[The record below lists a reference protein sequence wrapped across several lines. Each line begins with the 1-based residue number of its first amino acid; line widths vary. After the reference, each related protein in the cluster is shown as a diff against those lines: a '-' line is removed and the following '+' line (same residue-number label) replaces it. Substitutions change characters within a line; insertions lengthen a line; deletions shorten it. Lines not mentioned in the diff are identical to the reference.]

1 MPLHRQAELMATSH
15 PQPASYG
22 QTCPPR
28 RASGA
33 GPSRKSLGGRS
44 WALVALMLAVLVPF
58 ARPSWAMVSLLAS
71 LNDGRLEDADA
82 RPILGPF
89 PIAHGGHA
97 VLERHALLKLPRMRI
112 VAGSRFDEAA
122 VRDTQIFMARVLR
135 LRRPFSVE
143 WDPRAI
149 SWPQFSPSM
158 MRAVQDWV
166 EVHVHAWDTHV
177 QAHAVIVSNPIAR
190 SFARFLVKFF
200 QPPQPVG
207 IVAHEAAAHEFATS
221 CCPKPRSYVKTSYA
235 ARDDRYA
242 RGAPPT
248 S

>member
-1 MPLHRQAELMATSH
+1 MRLHRRPEPTAASH
-15 PQPASYG
+15 PQPASYNRECSLPG
-22 QTCPPR
+22 D
-28 RASGA
+28 AVA
-33 GPSRKSLGGRS
+33 DPSRKSLGRRS
-44 WALVALMLAVLVPF
+44 WALAALLLAVLVPF

-71 LNDGRLEDADA
+71 LNEGRLEDADA

-122 VRDTQIFMARVLR
+122 VRDTQAFMTRVLR

-149 SWPQFSPSM
+149 SWPQFSPAM

-166 EVHVHAWDTHV
+166 EVHVQAWDTHV
-177 QAHAVIVSNPIAR
+177 QAHAVIVANPIAR

-200 QPPQPVG
+200 LPPQPVG
-207 IVAHEAAAHEFATS
+207 IVAHEAAAHEFAIS

-235 ARDDRYA
+235 ARDERYA
-242 RGAPPT
+242 RSAPPT
-248 S
+248 V

>member
-1 MPLHRQAELMATSH
+1 MPLYRQAKPVATSH
-15 PQPASYG
+15 PQPAFCS
-22 QTCPPR
+22 QSCPTHS
-28 RASGA
+28 AGGA
-33 GPSRKSLGGRS
+33 DASRKSLGRRI
-44 WALVALMLAVLVPF
+44 WALVALSLAVLVPF
-58 ARPSWAMVSLLAS
+58 ARPSWAMISLLSS
-71 LNDGRLEDADA
+71 LSDGRLEDADA

-122 VRDTQIFMARVLR
+122 VRDTQAFMTRVLR

-149 SWPQFSPSM
+149 SWPQYSPAM
-158 MRAVQDWV
+158 IRAVQDWV

-190 SFARFLVKFF
+190 SFARFLVQFF

-207 IVAHEAAAHEFATS
+207 IVAHEAAAHDFAIS

-242 RGAPPT
+242 RGAPPNP
-248 S
+248 